1 MWTVKPWIL
10 FTVYWSVVS
19 WMNAGLVW
27 WGGVVVCW
35 VAHEMRSMG
44 ARRSGR
50 DRVERVRM
58 GMVVF
63 VVLV

>member
-1 MWTVKPWIL
+1 
-10 FTVYWSVVS
+10 
-19 WMNAGLVW
+19 MNAGLVW